1 MGKVFS
7 EVRYWNPTVPKLG
20 LLLAGCLASLSIMP
34 LLLAIL
40 SLFAN
45 TSMGALVTRLS
56 EDVIYA
62 SLRFTVYQAT
72 LTTII
77 VVVLSPALAVALF
90 SLPQN
95 LTRKIILLRT
105 GSFCLPSII
114 IASGLVLAWGNNGY
128 FTRCFSYFGL
138 EAPFPKILYSQYAV
152 VLANSLMN
160 LPFCTVILF
169 RRLLDIPDEQ
179 LRTVSLLG
187 LPPSK
192 VMKSLIWPA
201 LRPAVLYFGAL
212 TFLLSMGT
220 FGALSI
226 LGSGPQSQ
234 TLEMAIYHSIYYA
247 ADWELGGL
255 LTIIHTALCGFFAM
269 ITIAILNRHPLL
281 KSGSKI
287 DMMRHVRVQSVL
299 FQFKPLAYVAVLA
312 TLLLDGLILSPI
324 VGIVVHAWGY
334 NFRGFQSPQ
343 FETILAS
350 IQVSL
355 KFAVPAAFLTTMLSW
370 MITRSY
376 YRLVSQKNFS
386 LATLLQAIAF
396 MVTLIP
402 PMALAFGLLVLLT
415 KTDELFNRQTFII
428 LALLT
433 SMLPFAMAVFMPIYA
448 SRLAISDESRLR
460 LGLGDIVFLKEVEWP
475 AIRSTTTLAF
485 ALSLALCL
493 NETSIVTTLGDAT
506 NPALTTTMI
515 RLMNQYRYGD
525 SAIIATILI
534 ALTFLFVFYFHKS
547 MDVQNAQSNL

>member
-7 EVRYWNPTVPKLG
+7 EVKYWNPRIPKLG
-20 LLLAGCLASLSIMP
+20 LFLAGCLASLSIMP
-34 LLLAIL
+34 LMLAIL
-40 SLFAN
+40 SLFTN
-45 TSMGALVTRLS
+45 SSKRALVTRLS

-62 SLRFTVYQAT
+62 SLRFTVYQAA
-72 LTTII
+72 LTAII
-77 VVVLSPALAVALF
+77 VIALSPALAVAF
-90 SLPQN
+90 FALPQS
-95 LTRKIILLRT
+95 LTRKILLLRT
-105 GSFCLPSII
+105 ASFCLPSII

-128 FTRCFSYFGL
+128 FTRCFAYFGL
-138 EAPFPKILYSQYAV
+138 EAPFPKIIYSQHAV

-160 LPFCTVILF
+160 LPFCTAILF

-179 LRTVSLLG
+179 LRAMSLLG

-201 LRPAVLYFGAL
+201 LRPAILYFSAL
-212 TFLLSMGT
+212 TFLLSMGS

-226 LGSGPQSQ
+226 LGSGPQTQ

-255 LTIIHTALCGFFAM
+255 LTIIHTVLCGFFTM
-269 ITIAILNRHPLL
+269 ITIVILNRHPLL
-281 KSGSKI
+281 KPGSKI
-287 DMMRHVRVQSVL
+287 DTARYLRIQSVL
-299 FQFKPLAYVAVLA
+299 FQFKPFGYVALLA

-334 NFRGFQSPQ
+334 NFRGFESPQ
-343 FETILAS
+343 LETILAS
-350 IQVSL
+350 IGVSL
-355 KFAVPAAFLTTMLSW
+355 KFAVPTAFLTTIFSW

-376 YRLVSQKNFS
+376 HRLVSQKNFS
-386 LATLLQAIAF
+386 LATLLQATAF

-415 KTDELFNRQTFII
+415 NTNELFNRQTYIVI
-428 LALLT
+428 ALLT

-448 SRLAISDESRLR
+448 SRLAVSDQSRLR
-460 LGLGDIVFLKEVEWP
+460 LGLGDAVFLKEVEWP
-475 AIRSTTTLAF
+475 AIRSTTALAF

-525 SAIIATILI
+525 SAMIATILI
-534 ALTFLFVFYFHKS
+534 ALTFLSIVYFHKS
-547 MDVQNAQSNL
+547 VDVKDA